1 MGFLDR
7 LIKQSARQITSAV
20 VKNATNTII
29 DELTGNGN
37 KAQSQT
43 TPAVQTTTNP
53 VVTVSEPVPAGYEG
67 VADADVE
74 IKLETVLA
82 KEFPQYE
89 IRKEVSPE
97 TIGGTGRFLNYSYG
111 VYENGI
117 PKLFIMLVGNNTCA
131 SRYYRWSKE
140 AAQKAGVTLINFVP
154 CFENKITY
162 IIQRLH
168 QYL

>member
-7 LIKQSARQITSAV
+7 LLKQSARQITSAV

-37 KAQSQT
+37 KTQT
-43 TPAVQTTTNP
+43 TPTVQTIATP
-53 VVTVSEPVPAGYEG
+53 AVTVSESVPAGYEG
-67 VADADVE
+67 LADADLE
-74 IKLETVLA
+74 MKLETVLA

-89 IRKEVSPE
+89 IRKEVSPT

-111 VYENGI
+111 VYENGT
-117 PKLFIMLVGNNTCA
+117 PKLFIMLIGNNTCA

-140 AAQKAGVTLINFVP
+140 AAQNAGVTLINFVP
-154 CFENKITY
+154 HFENKITY

>member
-20 VKNATNTII
+20 VKNATNNII
-29 DELTGNGN
+29 DELTGNSN
-37 KAQSQT
+37 KTQPQV
-43 TPAVQTTTNP
+43 TPTVQTVASP
-53 VVTVSEPVPAGYEG
+53 VVTVNESVPAGYEG
-67 VADADVE
+67 LGNVAVDVKLDAVF
-74 IKLETVLA
+74 A

-97 TIGGTGRFLNYSYG
+97 TLGGTGRFLNYSYG
-111 VYENGI
+111 VYANGV
-117 PKLFIMLVGNNTCA
+117 PKLFIMLAGKNTCT

-140 AAQKAGVTLINFVP
+140 VAVNSGIPMINFVLS
-154 CFENKITY
+154 FDNKITY
-162 IIQRLH
+162 IIDRLH